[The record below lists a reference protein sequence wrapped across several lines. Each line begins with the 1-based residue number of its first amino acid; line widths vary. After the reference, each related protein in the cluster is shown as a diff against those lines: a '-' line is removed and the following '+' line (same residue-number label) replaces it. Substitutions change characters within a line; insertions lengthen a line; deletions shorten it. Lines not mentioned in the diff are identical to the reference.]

1 MLCKFVSVEFVRVI
15 FVKLI
20 VLFWNG
26 IGFLDK
32 ICYWIENFMFVYKLK
47 KKWIVILYINVI
59 ILKVFGNLEWFE
71 GRIILR
77 IEVIYLILDNIK

>member
-1 MLCKFVSVEFVRVI
+1 M
-15 FVKLI
+15 
-20 VLFWNG
+20 
-26 IGFLDK
+26 FL
-32 ICYWIENFMFVYKLK
+32 YKLK
-47 KKWIVILYINVI
+47 KKWIVILYFNLI